1 MPQKNLIIPTLFSLL
16 ILSLLLVSIHFYTE
30 KRTEEIT
37 REKYENKALEIQNLV
52 DTLIQGQKDKMTF
65 IALSLAQDSQ
75 LKDALLNQNTQLSYQ
90 DYLKTLSQHSDLK
103 NLWLHIVDNTGHSFY
118 RSWTDKR
125 GDNILEKRR
134 DLQKMLQEPTVIE
147 TISTGIFDMTFKSSV
162 PIYDNDRFIGVFEVI
177 GKFNSIV
184 EKLKS
189 RHIESVLLADKHYR
203 DQIKFPFSKRFLNDY
218 YLVNGQAQT
227 AHLQEILDHNLLT
240 YSQSHHY
247 YIDTADQQLI
257 SFFKLP
263 NIDGEPMGHFF
274 FFYPLDLIDVSS
286 QQLKPFNLYIYT
298 ILVYLFLLGGYF
310 YWANKNRTR
319 EIFEFNRHLS
329 KTVDQKTQQL
339 STQKHFLQNVID
351 GVSDAVTVY
360 DRTLSTSLMNH
371 AARALP
377 ELKLSQHLLN
387 NRDTVTIQ
395 DNEPPALKLAAQS
408 FESGRSQKTV
418 LHYLDPQLK
427 KHYVELT
434 TTPIK
439 NSRHK
444 VTSVIQLGHEITN
457 YLDIQEQ
464 LQQQKNDLDFI
475 AYHDPLTDLPNRI
488 LFLDRLNQAI
498 NQAQRNNEKIALLF
512 IDLDRFKEINDS
524 FGHNSGDEVLI
535 VCAER
540 LQNCIRKIDTVA
552 RLGGDE
558 FTILLDALKSN
569 NVIINIVEKIINHLS
584 APIYLGDDVFHV
596 TASIGISLFP
606 NDGQNAEQLLKNA
619 DAAMYKAKDD
629 GKNTYHFYTKEMTEQ
644 AFERIFMENNLRE
657 ALNRNEFEMYYQP
670 QYDSNTNEIVGFEAL
685 VRWNHP
691 ERGLI
696 PPQQFIPVAEETGLI
711 VPLGRQIIDMATTAI
726 AEWQRSGLTKA
737 RMAINVSAKQL
748 RDASFTQT
756 LSAILDKNQCL
767 PEWLELEITESSVMK
782 NTEHTIKLLHQIRRR
797 GITISIDDFGTGYSS
812 LAYLKKLPIN
822 KVKIDRSFICNL
834 PEDKDDAEIT
844 KAIISMSQ
852 SLNLDII
859 AEGIETDKQRAFV
872 NSEGCYMIQG
882 YLYSKP
888 VTYDDMT
895 AKLKGE
901 A

>member
-1 MPQKNLIIPTLFSLL
+1 MPQKHLIIPTLFSLL
-16 ILSLLLVSIHFYTE
+16 ILSILLASIHVYTDKRADEIAHEKYQNKANEIDNLVS
-30 KRTEEIT
+30 
-37 REKYENKALEIQNLV
+37 
-52 DTLIQGQKDKMTF
+52 TLIQSQKDKMTF

-75 LKDALLNQNTQLSYQ
+75 LKEALLNPNVQLSYR

-103 NLWLHIVDNTGHSFY
+103 HLWLHIVDKTGHSIY
-118 RSWTDKR
+118 RSWTNKR
-125 GDNILEKRR
+125 GDIVLDKRR
-134 DLQKMLQEPTVIE
+134 DLQKMLQKPRVIE
-147 TISTGIFDMTFKSSV
+147 TISVGLFDMTFKSSV
-162 PIYDNDRFIGVFEVI
+162 PIYDKDRFLGVFEVI

-184 EKLKS
+184 EKLKN
-189 RHIESVLLADKHYR
+189 RHIESVLLVDKRYR
-203 DQIKFPFSKRFLNDY
+203 QQIKFPFSKRFLDGY
-218 YLVNGQAQT
+218 YLVNGQASET
-227 AHLQEILDHNLLT
+227 NLQQVTRHALLA
-240 YSQSHHY
+240 YSKNHHY
-247 YIDTADQQLI
+247 YVDTAQQQLI
-257 SFFKLP
+257 TFYKLP
-263 NIDGEPMGHFF
+263 NINGEPMGHFF
-274 FFYPLDLIDVSS
+274 FFYPLNRIEAGV
-286 QQLKPFNLYIYT
+286 QEIKPFNLYTYT
-298 ILVYLFLLGGYF
+298 ILVYLFLLVGYF
-310 YWANKNRTR
+310 YWANKNHTR
-319 EIFEFNRHLS
+319 EIFNFNRQLAE
-329 KTVDQKTQQL
+329 KVDQKTQQL
-339 STQKHFLQNVID
+339 SIQKQFLQNVID

-360 DRTLSTSLMNH
+360 DSTLSTSLMNR
-371 AARALP
+371 AANTLP
-377 ELKLSQHLLN
+377 ELKFSQNQLN
-387 NRDTVTIQ
+387 SSEATLETY
-395 DNEPPALKLAAQS
+395 PAALKLASQS
-408 FESGRSQKTV
+408 FESGQPHKAV
-418 LHYLDPQLK
+418 LYYLDNQFK

-439 NSRHK
+439 NSQNEI
-444 VTSVIQLGHEITN
+444 TSIIQLGHEITN

-569 NVIINIVEKIINHLS
+569 NVIINIVEKIINRLS

-606 NDGQNAEQLLKNA
+606 TDGQDAQQLLKNA

-657 ALNRNEFEMYYQP
+657 ALSRNEFEMYYQP
-670 QYDSNTNEIVGFEAL
+670 QYDSSTNEIVGFEAL

-696 PPQQFIPVAEETGLI
+696 SPEQFIPVAEETGLI
-711 VPLGRQIIDMATTAI
+711 VPLGRQILDMATATI
-726 AEWQRSGLTKA
+726 AEWQRNGLTRA

-748 RDASFTQT
+748 RDISFTQT

-767 PEWLELEITESSVMK
+767 PEWVELEITESSVMK

-834 PEDKDDAEIT
+834 PGDKDDAEIT
-844 KAIISMSQ
+844 KAIISMSR

-859 AEGIETDKQRAFV
+859 AEGIETDEQRAFV

-888 VTYDDMT
+888 VTYNEMT
-895 AKLKGE
+895 AKLQSNV
-901 A
+901 

>member
-1 MPQKNLIIPTLFSLL
+1 MPQKHLIIPTLFSLL
-16 ILSLLLVSIHFYTE
+16 ILSILLASIHVYTDKRADEIAHEKYQNKANEIDNLVS
-30 KRTEEIT
+30 
-37 REKYENKALEIQNLV
+37 
-52 DTLIQGQKDKMTF
+52 TLIQSQKDKMTF

-75 LKDALLNQNTQLSYQ
+75 LKEALLNPNVQLSYR

-103 NLWLHIVDNTGHSFY
+103 HLWLHIVDKTGHSIY
-118 RSWTDKR
+118 RSWTNKR
-125 GDNILEKRR
+125 GDNVLDKRR
-134 DLQKMLQEPTVIE
+134 DLQKMLQNPTIIE
-147 TISTGIFDMTFKSSV
+147 TISVGLFDMTFKSSV
-162 PIYDNDRFIGVFEVI
+162 PIYDGNRFIGVFEVI
-177 GKFNSIV
+177 GKFNPIV
-184 EKLKS
+184 EQLKN
-189 RHIESVLLADKHYR
+189 RHIESVLLADKRYR
-203 DQIKFPFSKRFLNDY
+203 QQIKFPFSKRFMGDY
-218 YLVNGQAQT
+218 YLVNGQANE
-227 AHLQEILDHNLLT
+227 ANLQQVTGQSLLA
-240 YSQSHHY
+240 YSEKHRY
-247 YIDTADQQLI
+247 YIDATQQQLI
-257 SFFKLP
+257 TFYKLP
-263 NIDGEPMGHFF
+263 NINGEPMGHFF
-274 FFYPLDLIDVSS
+274 FFFPLNQIETGAPEI
-286 QQLKPFNLYIYT
+286 KPFNLYTYT

-310 YWANKNRTR
+310 YWANKNHTR
-319 EIFEFNRHLS
+319 EISDFNQQLAE
-329 KTVDQKTQQL
+329 KVEQKTQQL
-339 STQKHFLQNVID
+339 SMQKQFLQNVID

-360 DRTLSTSLMNH
+360 DSTLSTSLMNR
-371 AARALP
+371 AATTLP
-377 ELKLSQHLLN
+377 ELKFSQNQLN
-387 NRDTVTIQ
+387 NIEITLE
-395 DNEPPALKLAAQS
+395 NHSAALKLASQS
-408 FESGRSQKTV
+408 FESGQAQKTV
-418 LHYLDPQLK
+418 LYYLDNQFK

-439 NSRHK
+439 NRQDD

-540 LQNCIRKIDTVA
+540 LHNCIRKIDTVA

-569 NVIINIVEKIINHLS
+569 NVIINIVEKIINRLS

-596 TASIGISLFP
+596 TASVGISLFP

-670 QYDSNTNEIVGFEAL
+670 QYNSSTNEIIGFEAL

-691 ERGLI
+691 ERGVVS
-696 PPQQFIPVAEETGLI
+696 PEQFIPVAEETGLI
-711 VPLGRQIIDMATTAI
+711 VPLGRQILDMATATV
-726 AEWQRSGLTKA
+726 AEWQRKGLTQA

-748 RDASFTQT
+748 RDVSFTQT

-767 PEWLELEITESSVMK
+767 PEWVELEITESSVMK

-834 PEDKDDAEIT
+834 PGDKDDAEIT
-844 KAIISMSQ
+844 KAIISMSR

-859 AEGIETDKQRAFV
+859 AEGIETDEQRTFV

-888 VTYDDMT
+888 VTYDEMT
-895 AKLKGE
+895 AKLQANAE
-901 A
+901 

>member
-1 MPQKNLIIPTLFSLL
+1 M
-16 ILSLLLVSIHFYTE
+16 
-30 KRTEEIT
+30 
-37 REKYENKALEIQNLV
+37 
-52 DTLIQGQKDKMTF
+52 
-65 IALSLAQDSQ
+65 
-75 LKDALLNQNTQLSYQ
+75 
-90 DYLKTLSQHSDLK
+90 
-103 NLWLHIVDNTGHSFY
+103 
-118 RSWTDKR
+118 
-125 GDNILEKRR
+125 
-134 DLQKMLQEPTVIE
+134 
-147 TISTGIFDMTFKSSV
+147 
-162 PIYDNDRFIGVFEVI
+162 
-177 GKFNSIV
+177 
-184 EKLKS
+184 
-189 RHIESVLLADKHYR
+189 
-203 DQIKFPFSKRFLNDY
+203 
-218 YLVNGQAQT
+218 
-227 AHLQEILDHNLLT
+227 
-240 YSQSHHY
+240 
-247 YIDTADQQLI
+247 
-257 SFFKLP
+257 
-263 NIDGEPMGHFF
+263 
-274 FFYPLDLIDVSS
+274 
-286 QQLKPFNLYIYT
+286 
-298 ILVYLFLLGGYF
+298 
-310 YWANKNRTR
+310 
-319 EIFEFNRHLS
+319 
-329 KTVDQKTQQL
+329 
-339 STQKHFLQNVID
+339 
-351 GVSDAVTVY
+351 
-360 DRTLSTSLMNH
+360 
-371 AARALP
+371 
-377 ELKLSQHLLN
+377 
-387 NRDTVTIQ
+387 
-395 DNEPPALKLAAQS
+395 
-408 FESGRSQKTV
+408 
-418 LHYLDPQLK
+418 
-427 KHYVELT
+427 
-434 TTPIK
+434 
-439 NSRHK
+439 
-444 VTSVIQLGHEITN
+444 TSVIQLGHEITN

-540 LQNCIRKIDTVA
+540 LQSCIRKIDTVA

-812 LAYLKKLPIN
+812 LAYLKSY
-822 KVKIDRSFICNL
+822 RSI
-834 PEDKDDAEIT
+834 
-844 KAIISMSQ
+844 
-852 SLNLDII
+852 
-859 AEGIETDKQRAFV
+859 R
-872 NSEGCYMIQG
+872 
-882 YLYSKP
+882 
-888 VTYDDMT
+888 
-895 AKLKGE
+895 
-901 A
+901 